1 MTNNIQK
8 GVTPL
13 RKPQHISDC
22 SLGSQLV
29 SPVFGAT
36 KDGMFCGYLSKTE
49 SCHSD
54 RKKSPP
60 SSSVFENADGS
71 FLSCLGKRQRS
82 SFSLVLM
89 PSLLLKRLFFPVCV
103 WHFCQESLSVDT
115 WVYCL
120 HLHSLPSAYMP
131 GSM

>member
-71 FLSCLGKRQRS
+71 RYLLFGSKDHTASMLGGHQPWDTE
-82 SFSLVLM
+82 VL
-89 PSLLLKRLFFPVCV
+89 K
-103 WHFCQESLSVDT
+103 
-115 WVYCL
+115 
-120 HLHSLPSAYMP
+120 
-131 GSM
+131 GN